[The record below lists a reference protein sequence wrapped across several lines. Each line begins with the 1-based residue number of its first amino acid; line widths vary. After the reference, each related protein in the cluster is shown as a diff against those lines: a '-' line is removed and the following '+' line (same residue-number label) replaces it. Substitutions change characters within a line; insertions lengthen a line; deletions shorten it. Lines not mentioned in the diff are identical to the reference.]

1 MYLYKYLNP
10 DRVDVLKQRR
20 IRFTQPSALNDPF
33 EFKPLFA
40 RIIDPTHVL
49 DHFAA
54 NPIDITDTVEDGYGK
69 LPEDL
74 KAQVSLAEFKTYMV
88 QALQNSDVQRDA
100 VRYLHEL
107 ANDLDA
113 QLPYVESRIHE
124 ALEKNIGTALSA
136 NLGETRNE

>member
-88 QALQNSDVQRDA
+88 QALQNSPFC
-100 VRYLHEL
+100 
-107 ANDLDA
+107 
-113 QLPYVESRIHE
+113 QLR
-124 ALEKNIGTALSA
+124 
-136 NLGETRNE
+136 